1 MIAIIQHGKFI
12 EVIQGKE
19 KTMTSKICKMLNAA
33 ERDEANAVIEYAD
46 LARHIPSELDE
57 EIKIVE
63 GIAHDE
69 SRHAIEIKEIK
80 DTLKC
85 PTMSSIEI
93 AGMMAEDLVKKV
105 NEIENMTDNKQIHD
119 LAEDI
124 EHKLNE
130 IVKIAS

>member
-1 MIAIIQHGKFI
+1 MI
-12 EVIQGKE
+12 
-19 KTMTSKICKMLNAA
+19 TKICKMLNAA

-46 LARHIPSELDE
+46 LMRHIPSELDE

-85 PTMSSIEI
+85 PTMSSIEV
-93 AGMMAEDLVKKV
+93 AGMMAEDLLKNV

-124 EHKLNE
+124 EHKLNAMLYE
-130 IVKIAS
+130 IVTITSA